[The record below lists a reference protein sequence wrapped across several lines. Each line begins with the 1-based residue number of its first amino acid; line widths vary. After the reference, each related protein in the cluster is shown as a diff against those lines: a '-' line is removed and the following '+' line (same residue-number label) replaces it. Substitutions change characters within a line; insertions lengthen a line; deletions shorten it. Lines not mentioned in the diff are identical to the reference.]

1 MTYEYKY
8 VTIEIS
14 PEQQQVVDMG
24 LAKMDEVAE
33 LIMTEVNQQAEEGW
47 EPLHPFGFPT
57 LWFKREVKKT
67 VRKKTVRK
75 KTARR
80 TSSGK

>member
-33 LIMTEVNQQAEEGW
+33 LIMTEVNQQA
-47 EPLHPFGFPT
+47 
-57 LWFKREVKKT
+57 R
-67 VRKKTVRK
+67 
-75 KTARR
+75 
-80 TSSGK
+80 S